1 MKPNKLDDRIV
12 TINIGPGARFAVRG
26 YTLVLLMQQ
35 AYGVMGWNVTGGPA
49 WIRSD
54 RWDIAAKAP
63 VSGNLTEAQLRPM
76 LQALLA
82 DRFHLKVH
90 EGSKEMPGYALVVA
104 KGGLK
109 ARLASRDEPHSDTF
123 RMGGTGLS
131 VQGISMPDF
140 ARFVAGKLGWIAVD
154 QTGLQGLYDLKAEW
168 TVGPDQPGVDPRDA
182 LREAALDA
190 IEHQLGLKL
199 VPRKITVRMLFIDN
213 VEKPSEN

>member
-1 MKPNKLDDRIV
+1 MLTRRRSSLIAVLVSALAVAQPAPPTQFEVASVKPNKLDDRIV

-49 WIRSD
+49 WIHSD

-63 VSGNLTEAQLRPM
+63 VSVNLTEAQLRPM

-109 ARLASRDEPHSDTF
+109 AR
-123 RMGGTGLS
+123 
-131 VQGISMPDF
+131 
-140 ARFVAGKLGWIAVD
+140 
-154 QTGLQGLYDLKAEW
+154 
-168 TVGPDQPGVDPRDA
+168 
-182 LREAALDA
+182 
-190 IEHQLGLKL
+190 
-199 VPRKITVRMLFIDN
+199 
-213 VEKPSEN
+213 